1 MKKILTMISV
11 ALMLSIFT
19 GCLGIGEDDAT
30 TDGTQTEGKTQQ
42 SYKDFEN
49 KDFSIIYPENWE
61 VLNEDSFTS
70 NVPATTVVVFRNNI
84 KSDIFTANL
93 NVSQATIA
101 EDTTSE
107 DFALQTLN
115 TEKYNLIGFTEL
127 KRENYTLGEG
137 ENTIKTFLITF
148 QGRKTVTE
156 TLVEFKQICIARNGF
171 GIIVTAAY
179 LPNEDQNVV
188 YQLDQ
193 MVKAFTLKSL

>member
-1 MKKILTMISV
+1 MKKVLAI
-11 ALMLSIFT
+11 IFT
-19 GCLGIGEDDAT
+19 LLTLFTLTACFGGEPTDT
-30 TDGTQTEGKTQQ
+30 TTQTQGTPQ
-42 SYKDFEN
+42 SFKNFEN

-61 VLNEDSFTS
+61 VLEEDSFTS

-93 NVSQATIA
+93 NVSQATIL
-101 EDTTSE
+101 EGTTSE

-115 TEKYNLIGFTEL
+115 TEKYNLVGFTEL

-137 ENTIKTFLITF
+137 ENAIKTFLITF
-148 QGRKTVTE
+148 QGRKTITE
-156 TLVEFKQICIARNGF
+156 TLVEFKQLCIARSGF

-188 YQLDQ
+188 YDLDQ

>member
-1 MKKILTMISV
+1 
-11 ALMLSIFT
+11 LMLSVFT
-19 GCLGIGEDDAT
+19 GCLGIGGDAEPTDT
-30 TDGTQTEGKTQQ
+30 TTPTQGAPQ
-42 SYKDFEN
+42 SYKNFEN

-115 TEKYNLIGFTEL
+115 TEKYNLIGFSEL
-127 KRENYTLGEG
+127 KRENYTLGTG
-137 ENTIKTFLITF
+137 ENAIKTFLVTF
-148 QGRKTVTE
+148 KGRKTITE
-156 TLVEFKQICIARNGF
+156 TLVEFKQICIALNGF

-188 YQLDQ
+188 FKLDE
-193 MVKAFTLKSL
+193 MVRAFTLKSL

>member
-1 MKKILTMISV
+1 MKKVLAIICTMFALT
-11 ALMLSIFT
+11 ACF
-19 GCLGIGEDDAT
+19 GGEPT
-30 TDGTQTEGKTQQ
+30 ETSTQTGQTPQ
-42 SYKDFEN
+42 SFKNFEN
-49 KDFSIIYPENWE
+49 KDFSIIYPKNWE
-61 VLNEDSFTS
+61 VLGEDSFTS

-101 EDTTSE
+101 KDVTSE

-115 TEKYNLIGFTEL
+115 TEKYNLVGFTEL

-137 ENTIKTFLITF
+137 EKAVKTFLITF
-148 QGRKTVTE
+148 QGRKTITE
-156 TLVEFKQICIARNGF
+156 TLVEFKQLCIARNGF

-188 YQLDQ
+188 YDLDQ
-193 MVKAFTLKSL
+193 MVKGFTLKSL

>member
-1 MKKILTMISV
+1 MKKILAVISV
-11 ALMLSIFT
+11 ALMLSVFT
-19 GCLGIGEDDAT
+19 GCLGIGGDAEPTDT
-30 TDGTQTEGKTQQ
+30 TTPTQGAPQ
-42 SYKDFEN
+42 SYKNFEN

-101 EDTTSE
+101 EGTTSE

-127 KRENYTLGEG
+127 KRENYTLGTG
-137 ENTIKTFLITF
+137 ENAIKTFLVTF
-148 QGRKTVTE
+148 QGRKTITE
-156 TLVEFKQICIARNGF
+156 TLVEFKQICIALNGF

-188 YQLDQ
+188 FKLDE
-193 MVKAFTLKSL
+193 MVRAFTLKSL